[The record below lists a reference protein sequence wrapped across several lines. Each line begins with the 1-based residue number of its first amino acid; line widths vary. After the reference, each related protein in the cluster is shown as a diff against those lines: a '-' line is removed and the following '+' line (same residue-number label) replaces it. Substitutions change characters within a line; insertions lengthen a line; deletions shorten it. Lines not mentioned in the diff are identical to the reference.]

1 MFNTTYNK
9 NENGT
14 NKKFIIDFY
23 KNANGRAPALEFLKT
38 LDKKVLAKINRTFDL
53 LEFYGSEL
61 REPHSKPL
69 DDGIFEMRIQ
79 ISSTHIRILYFFYN
93 GGVIIL
99 TNGFVKKTN
108 KTPKKELT
116 LAKKYR
122 DDYVRRYK
130 KDE

>member
-1 MFNTTYNK
+1 
-9 NENGT
+9 
-14 NKKFIIDFY
+14 
-23 KNANGRAPALEFLKT
+23 
-38 LDKKVLAKINRTFDL
+38 
-53 LEFYGSEL
+53 
-61 REPHSKPL
+61 
-69 DDGIFEMRIQ
+69 MRIQ